1 MSEMEVKPGYKQTEL
16 GAIPEDWGIDSL
28 SNKTSKIGSGITPT
42 GGERVYKKEGKPF
55 IRSQNVGWGSLN
67 LTDVAFIDLST
78 HESFIGTEIKD
89 ADLLLNITGAS
100 IGRCSIANEK
110 IVGGNVNQHVC
121 IIRVNQSEL
130 NPRYVLFVTLSRI
143 GQAQIDSFQA
153 GGNRQGLNFEQI
165 GRIIVPIPPL
175 PEQTAIATALSDVDA
190 LISGLDQLIEKKRAI
205 KQAAM
210 QELLTGKRRLPGFK
224 GSWNYK
230 KLGDISVSYSGG
242 TPNTNK
248 IEYFGGKIPWVS
260 ISDMTRCGKFISQ
273 TERTLSVQGFD
284 NCAAKLFPPFTIL
297 YAMYASIGECSI
309 SEVELCS
316 SQAILGIIPNK
327 SINCEYLYYYLV
339 FKKNDILEMRQQGTQ
354 KNLNAMLV
362 RSIDIPISSLPEQT
376 AIATVLSDM
385 DAEISALETRRAKT
399 ISLKQGMMQELLTG
413 RVRLV

>member
-1 MSEMEVKPGYKQTEL
+1 MEVKPGYKQTEV
-16 GAIPEDWGIDSL
+16 GVIPEDWEIQKLDVIAEIIMGQSPRGSSYNKKQQGLPLINGPTEFT
-28 SNKTSKIGSGITPT
+28 NKTPIKIQWTTEPTKTCKKDDLLICVRGSST
-42 GGERVYKKEGKPF
+42 GRMNISNDEYCIGRGVSA
-55 IRSQNVGWGSLN
+55 IRSNSNSNTKYITYQL
-67 LTDVAFIDLST
+67 
-78 HESFIGTEIKD
+78 ESAIR
-89 ADLLLNITGAS
+89 DLLSLTTGSTFPNLNSDTIRS
-100 IGRCSIANEK
+100 LK
-110 IVGGNVNQHVC
+110 IPVP
-121 IIRVNQSEL
+121 RVK
-130 NPRYVLFVTLSRI
+130 
-143 GQAQIDSFQA
+143 
-153 GGNRQGLNFEQI
+153 
-165 GRIIVPIPPL
+165 
-175 PEQTAIATALSDVDA
+175 EQTAIATALSDVDA
-190 LISGLDQLIEKKRAI
+190 LISGLDRLIEKKRAI